1 MSNPKR
7 IHWSW
12 TNIEVASIYIKSRL
26 DFDGFK
32 PDYIVGLTRGGLIP
46 AVLLSH
52 MMGVKLQ
59 TLNVSLRDSEEGPE
73 SNLWLPEVATVENKK
88 ILIVDDINDSG
99 ATFEWIKKDWDSSEL
114 PNGCKWDNI
123 KFATL
128 VHNEASVTKTD
139 YSFTKID
146 KSKEDVWI
154 VFPWEK
160 ND

>member
-1 MSNPKR
+1 
-7 IHWSW
+7 
-12 TNIEVASIYIKSRL
+12 
-26 DFDGFK
+26 
-32 PDYIVGLTRGGLIP
+32 
-46 AVLLSH
+46 

-73 SNLWLPEVATVENKK
+73 SNLWLPDVATVENKK

-139 YSFTKID
+139 YAFISID
-146 KSKEDVWI
+146 KSKEDTWI